1 MKIRLSVLPAILL
14 LQLVAPMVFAAGD
27 TFPTLKA
34 GSEVYSNV
42 TVTTV
47 TATDIY
53 FSHAKGMGNVKLRSL
68 EPELQKRFK
77 YDSTKAGEVEV
88 QQAAST
94 ARYQMAVAAKA
105 KVDKLLPNPNEEV
118 PPVETNEQGEP
129 IAPKIYAKS
138 FRGQHAPQILLEKWI
153 TLAPALEGKFVLL
166 EFWAASSEPCQRAI
180 PLLNELQEK
189 FKDRLVVIGLTDE
202 PEEEIRKLQEP
213 RVNYAIATDTLGRTK
228 QTIELRAIPHALLID
243 PKGIVRFEGLPLYL
257 TETSMELLLDRYG
270 N

>member
-1 MKIRLSVLPAILL
+1 MTAILFMA
-14 LQLVAPMVFAAGD
+14 VPMIFAAGD
-27 TFPTLKA
+27 TFPTLQA

-77 YDSTKAGEVEV
+77 YDSVKAGEVEV
-88 QQAAST
+88 QQAAAT

-118 PPVETNEQGEP
+118 PPVETNEEGEP

-138 FRGQHAPQILLEKWI
+138 FRGQPAPQILLEKWI
-153 TLAPALEGKFVLL
+153 TLAPELTGKFVLL
-166 EFWAASSEPCQRAI
+166 EFWAASSQPCQRVI
-180 PLLNELQEK
+180 PHLNELQEK

-202 PEEEIRKLQEP
+202 PEEEIRKLTEP
-213 RVNYAIATDTLGRTK
+213 RINFALATDSLGRTK
-228 QTIELRAIPHALLID
+228 EAMELKAIPHALLID
-243 PKGIVRFEGLPLYL
+243 PKGIVRYEGLPHYL
-257 TETSMELLLDRYG
+257 TEASLELLASRYG